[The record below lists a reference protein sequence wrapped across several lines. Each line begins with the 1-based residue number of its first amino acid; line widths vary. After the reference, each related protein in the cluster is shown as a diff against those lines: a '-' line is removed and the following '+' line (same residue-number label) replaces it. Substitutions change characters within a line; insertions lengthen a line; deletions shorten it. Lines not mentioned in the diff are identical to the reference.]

1 MGKEKEMRVAKVGDQ
16 YICNA
21 DGLDEYGM
29 LYTITTLFIDNADVI
44 FEDGH
49 TVNWCYKN
57 GKYQEWYDD
66 LIPTELTKALV

>member
-1 MGKEKEMRVAKVGDQ
+1 MGKEKEMRVAKIGDK

-21 DGLDEYGM
+21 EGLEEYGM
-29 LYTITTLFIDNADVI
+29 LYTITMLFKDNADVI
-44 FEDGH
+44 FENGH

-57 GKYQEWYDD
+57 NNREWYDD